1 MVPFQGKG
9 ILFAFPA
16 RLFAVKFVFSAA
28 TRISVSSP
36 PPPPFFGSQVQ
47 FCAVDDSWTHL
58 ALFSLKMC
66 WAAILPCSATSIT
79 LAELKR
85 FAFIAVLLA
94 QY

>member
-1 MVPFQGKG
+1 VVPFQGKG

-28 TRISVSSP
+28 TRISVSNA
-36 PPPPFFGSQVQ
+36 PPPFFGSQVQ
-47 FCAVDDSWTHL
+47 VCAVDHSCTRP
-58 ALFSLKMC
+58 ALFALKMC
-66 WAAILPCSATSIT
+66 WTAILPCSATSKT